1 MLKST
6 FLHLPGF
13 GKKTER
19 NLWERGITSWDL
31 YLKTLPRQPS
41 LFQEI
46 PGQKNILSNSIK
58 AYEEKDIAYFA
69 KSLPSA

>member
-19 NLWERGITSWDL
+19 NLWERGITSWNL
-31 YLKTLPRQPS
+31 YLETMPRQRS

-46 PGQKNILSNSIK
+46 PEQKNILSDSIT
-58 AYEEKDIAYFA
+58 AYKEEDMA
-69 KSLPSA
+69 